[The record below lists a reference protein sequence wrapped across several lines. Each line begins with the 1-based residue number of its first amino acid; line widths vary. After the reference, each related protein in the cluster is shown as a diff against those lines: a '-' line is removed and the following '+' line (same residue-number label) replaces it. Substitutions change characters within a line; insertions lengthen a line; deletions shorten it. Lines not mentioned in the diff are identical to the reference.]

1 MKSKTLFHRFIHSVL
16 IYIFWEMVLK
26 NKLGRAL
33 ENTFLEFMKLV
44 ASSNDFFYSSVII
57 VEKPSKHI
65 IDFPRRY

>member
-1 MKSKTLFHRFIHSVL
+1 
-16 IYIFWEMVLK
+16 MVLK

-65 IDFPRRY
+65 IDFPQRY